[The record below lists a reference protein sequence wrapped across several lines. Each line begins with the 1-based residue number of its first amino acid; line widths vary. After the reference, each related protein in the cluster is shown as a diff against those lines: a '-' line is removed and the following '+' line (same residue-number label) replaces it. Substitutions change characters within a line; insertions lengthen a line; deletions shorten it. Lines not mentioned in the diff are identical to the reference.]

1 MFWLGTSWCFLSSTC
16 EHQYLMLMWVP
27 RPFFTTLIILTCC
40 DPLPS
45 WHCEVQ
51 SSLPSCAITE
61 TQRTNPQPLQSGWPA
76 PSSVPVPTRT
86 RFQPTTA
93 QNLYRLC
100 PRRGN
105 LAKAFQSS
113 QWQKK
118 VKQKVWSSELVN
130 IVKTLNNWSIFVL
143 WILLQCVLLF
153 STAVLLSGGRKKDR
167 DKERPEISPP
177 SDFEHTIHVGFDAVT
192 GEFTVSCLCLD
203 TLTHLIKTL
212 CFVFEFDTLLLFVV
226 SCAGYARAMGPA
238 TPEIQH
244 H

>member
-1 MFWLGTSWCFLSSTC
+1 MNYKETRGGWKCFYSIVNWFFLLLQWDLLKRIATDDPSSHPAVFKTLSHFYNLTNSLMFCLGTSWCFLSSTC

-27 RPFFTTLIILTCC
+27 PPFFTTLIFLTCC

-51 SSLPSCAITE
+51 SSLPPCAITE

-93 QNLYRLC
+93 PNLYRLC

-118 VKQKVWSSELVN
+118 VKQKVWS
-130 IVKTLNNWSIFVL
+130 
-143 WILLQCVLLF
+143 
-153 STAVLLSGGRKKDR
+153 
-167 DKERPEISPP
+167 
-177 SDFEHTIHVGFDAVT
+177 
-192 GEFTVSCLCLD
+192 
-203 TLTHLIKTL
+203 
-212 CFVFEFDTLLLFVV
+212 
-226 SCAGYARAMGPA
+226 
-238 TPEIQH
+238 
-244 H
+244 